1 MSVCV
6 TMDHPSLIL
15 VISNV
20 SKTTNIFQLLDY
32 GNAYGFTC
40 LLVGCEL
47 AIPDD
52 KLTSHWPTL
61 TYIRYSSLSEVSLY
75 LKGHGIKLTGIE
87 IMEEAV
93 QLQDF
98 PWIERYNRDRNEKNA
113 DSPDTCEDASA
124 NSSNTASIAIMPGNE
139 GTGLSL
145 QQKTICDDY
154 VFIPQYR
161 ATIESLNV
169 SVATSI
175 VLYEAYHVYKRYS
188 EQQGLREC

>member
-1 MSVCV
+1 MSAFSA
-6 TMDHPSLIL
+6 DNEPLERFPLLL

-20 SKTTNIFQLLDY
+20 SKTTNIFQLLNY
-32 GNAYGFTC
+32 GNAYGFVC

-52 KLTSHWPTL
+52 KLLHHLPAL
-61 TYIRYSSLSEVSLY
+61 KYYRYQHLSDVSKY
-75 LKGHGIKLTGIE
+75 LKSHGIKLTGIE
-87 IMEEAV
+87 IMEEAIP
-93 QLQDF
+93 LQAF
-98 PWIERYNRDRNEKNA
+98 PWTERYTDVKVKNE
-113 DSPDTCEDASA
+113 DCLPSV
-124 NSSNTASIAIMPGNE
+124 AIMPGNE

-145 QQKTICDDY
+145 NQKQYCDDY

-175 VLYEAYHVYKRYS
+175 VLYEAYHAYKKYAAS
-188 EQQGLREC
+188 VV